1 MVVTMT
7 KLYNIRC
14 INSMTGKEI
23 FDKEINEKEL
33 DSIRNLLKTSN
44 DEEIINLELPD
55 KIKDYLKYLEKNGYG
70 SNSEIINSSGLIPL
84 IIEIYSRAREE
95 EIREKNNQS

>member
-1 MVVTMT
+1 MT

-23 FDKEINEKEL
+23 FDKEINKKEL
-33 DSIRNLLKTSN
+33 DSIRNILKSGN
-44 DEEIINLELPD
+44 DEGKINLELPD
-55 KIKDYLKYLEKNGYG
+55 KIKDYLNYLDKNGYG

-95 EIREKNNQS
+95 EIRNKNEE

>member
-1 MVVTMT
+1 MA

-33 DSIRNLLKTSN
+33 DLIRIILKNNKEDKNIDMEFS
-44 DEEIINLELPD
+44 D
-55 KIKDYLKYLEKNGYG
+55 KINEYLDYLEKNGYG
-70 SNSEIINSSGLIPL
+70 SKGEIIKSSGVIPL

-95 EIREKNNQS
+95 EIRGNNIE